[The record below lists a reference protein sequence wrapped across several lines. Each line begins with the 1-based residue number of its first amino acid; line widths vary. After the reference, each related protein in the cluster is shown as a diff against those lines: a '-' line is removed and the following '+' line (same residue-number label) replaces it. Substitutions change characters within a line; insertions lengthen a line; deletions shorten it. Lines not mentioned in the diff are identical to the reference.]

1 MIDEITIALGVALIL
16 VGVLNLLAG
25 LSGRALSPRG
35 GVLVGIL
42 AMSIGAINIVVGVAG
57 QGLPGT
63 WLGVMGVLL
72 ACQLWVVASGV
83 RKSKR
88 TSAQAVHDAYDRK
101 G

>member
-1 MIDEITIALGVALIL
+1 MTDEITISLGVAAVL
-16 VGVLNLLAG
+16 VGALNLLAG

-42 AMSIGAINIVVGVAG
+42 AMSIGAINIVVGAVG
-57 QGLPGT
+57 QGLSGP

-72 ACQLWVVASGV
+72 ACQLCVVGSEV

-88 TSAQAVHDAYDRK
+88 TSAQAARDT
-101 G
+101 